1 MIFYAKIVFSKFL
14 INLNC
19 CAKKYFTLF
28 SNVWI
33 FTLKTIFSQILNDSN
48 FRAKDFLIQKLRS
61 SLRSLL
67 SETFGWLRSCSHAT
81 YFPSGRISTEI
92 RKIVLKPGVDF
103 IQSQLSVWRFHDCL
117 SNKWSVSV
125 RRSDIIE
132 PIKFPISH
140 DFSLRVQDFWA
151 WIESWRFDDVSS
163 IVFANFQCDLGKSI
177 LKI

>member
-1 MIFYAKIVFSKFL
+1 MNF
-14 INLNC
+14 
-19 CAKKYFTLF
+19 CAKNCKIKLA
-28 SNVWI
+28 W
-33 FTLKTIFSQILNDSN
+33 KILIVLQT
-48 FRAKDFLIQKLRS
+48 FRIKIS
-61 SLRSLL
+61 
-67 SETFGWLRSCSHAT
+67 SHAT
-81 YFPSGRISTEI
+81 YFPSGRISPEI

-151 WIESWRFDDVSS
+151 WIESWRFDNF
-163 IVFANFQCDLGKSI
+163 IIFANFQCDLGKSI
-177 LKI
+177 LKNKQLFFGLFYLIKYLLGHWNLHLSLNLHKLLLVPRK

>member
-1 MIFYAKIVFSKFL
+1 MLIFAP
-14 INLNC
+14 
-19 CAKKYFTLF
+19 
-28 SNVWI
+28 
-33 FTLKTIFSQILNDSN
+33 
-48 FRAKDFLIQKLRS
+48 FLIQISTQLA
-61 SLRSLL
+61 SLFLIV
-67 SETFGWLRSCSHAT
+67 SETLRIKICSHAT